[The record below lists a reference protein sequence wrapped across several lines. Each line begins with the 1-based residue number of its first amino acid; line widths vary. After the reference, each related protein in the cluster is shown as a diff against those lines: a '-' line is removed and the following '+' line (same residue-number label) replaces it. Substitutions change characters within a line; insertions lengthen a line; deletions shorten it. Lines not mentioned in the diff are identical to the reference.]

1 MGIAGATDRQHDRS
15 QLSGRRDRLPRP
27 QPVLIQG
34 AVAAALG
41 FAGAAARSRGVARL
55 LADAKGFRRRSYFQ
69 RGLTWEHPAARPR
82 DSPDREL
89 PQPMSGLACRV
100 WGHRNQNMDT
110 VWLTQLYVLF
120 WIEVGSRRVH
130 LAGCTYRPS
139 GAWVAPQGRNLSSSS
154 TTTRLG
160 RIKASATA
168 ALQTDAT
175 PPRTAG

>member
-1 MGIAGATDRQHDRS
+1 
-15 QLSGRRDRLPRP
+15 
-27 QPVLIQG
+27 
-34 AVAAALG
+34 
-41 FAGAAARSRGVARL
+41 
-55 LADAKGFRRRSYFQ
+55 
-69 RGLTWEHPAARPR
+69 
-82 DSPDREL
+82 
-89 PQPMSGLACRV
+89 MSELACRV
-100 WGHRNQNMDT
+100 WGHRNQNMDS

-139 GAWVAPQGRNLSSSS
+139 GAWVAQQGRNLSSSS

-175 PPRTAG
+175 PATDGRVKRRDRLGGMLHEYSALRDEVTQGEVTGHDDTSGARCAWGPA